1 MNVVTICFG
10 QNNEVTVW
18 IENLTKMTTWTLPK
32 KSVTKTLPK
41 ELAKKKKTHQK
52 EPMISNH
59 VAVVYLLLQKWERN

>member
-32 KSVTKTLPK
+32 ESVKKTLPK
-41 ELAKKKKTHQK
+41 ELAKKKNSSKRA
-52 EPMISNH
+52 ND
-59 VAVVYLLLQKWERN
+59 